1 MSIVQETATYRFGDF
16 TLDVSNRELLL
27 GEERLD
33 LNARYFDALV
43 LLVREHGRLVEK
55 DRFFEEV
62 WDDVVVSDS
71 ALSQCIKEIRR
82 LLGDDAANPRFI
94 QTVPRHGYRF
104 IADVSIADRSTAA
117 DAPVPT
123 GSTPELQG
131 EATAVPIVAAP
142 EGAASAPVPAF
153 RKESAFSTAMAT
165 ALAGMLGGAVA
176 GLFGGLLYGFG
187 LAYSPVDQ
195 ELGTA
200 SVLLVLIS
208 LTGFLGTVGGF
219 GIGAGMAVAEY
230 AAGGGAV
237 WRIVGAML
245 GGMLVGG
252 SVKLLGVDAFNLL
265 FGRTPAGITGGVE
278 GAALGLAVGL
288 GAHLGGGF
296 DTAIWWRPV
305 ATACATGAVV
315 GVLIALSGGRLLG
328 GSLDLLAQSFS
339 ESRLQLDAFGRY
351 FGEVRFGRTTQV
363 VLAGIEGLLFVGCVV
378 GALIASRRSRKGS
391 PAGL

>member
-1 MSIVQETATYRFGDF
+1 MQDTPIYRFGDF
-16 TLDVSNRELLL
+16 TLDVTNRALLHE
-27 GEERLD
+27 EERLD

-71 ALSQCIKEIRR
+71 ALTQCIKEIRR

-104 IADVSIADRSTAA
+104 IAEVSITTRSAVANIPDSVADVSGSQGAAGEVSMFVEGDGSASTAA
-117 DAPVPT
+117 P
-123 GSTPELQG
+123 
-131 EATAVPIVAAP
+131 
-142 EGAASAPVPAF
+142 AS
-153 RKESAFSTAMAT
+153 RSESAFSTALAT
-165 ALAGMLGGAVA
+165 ALAGTLGGAVA
-176 GLFGGLLYGFG
+176 GLLGGLLYGFG
-187 LAYSPVDQ
+187 LAYSPIDQ

-219 GIGAGMAVAEY
+219 GIGAGMAAAEY
-230 AAGGGAV
+230 AAGGGTA
-237 WRIVGAML
+237 WRIVGAVL
-245 GGMLVGG
+245 GGMLIGG

-265 FGRTPAGITGGVE
+265 FGRTPAGITGGME

-288 GAHLGGGF
+288 GAHFGGGV
-296 DTAIWWRPV
+296 DAATWWRPV
-305 ATACATGAVV
+305 AAAAATGAVT
-315 GVLIALSGGRLLG
+315 GVLIALSGGHLLG
-328 GSLDLLAQSFS
+328 GSLDLLAHSFS

-363 VLAGIEGLLFVGCVV
+363 VLAGIEGLIFTGCVV
-378 GALIASRRSRKGS
+378 GALAASWRSRKPP
-391 PAGL
+391 PASR